1 MYLIVLLVFMSMFS
15 FTYISMK
22 LIFKHRITMNI
33 RLERLKTSGFNSK
46 NNYDEELQKSFLDRI
61 IKPSLSWLS
70 NITKRVIPIR
80 KKDILEKKLLLAGN
94 PGGLSSSEFMTLYY
108 GFTALFVI
116 SILILAYLSGTSFIN
131 QILFILWT
139 LVFSRLLFDLF
150 IKIKINKR
158 QVDMSKEL
166 PDVLDLLTVS
176 VESGLGFDAAL
187 QKVVRKTKGPLS
199 NEFNKTLQEIKM
211 GKARRDALRDLA
223 NRTGVEDLST
233 FIGAII
239 QADQLGVSIGNVLRI
254 QSKQMR
260 QIRKQRIE
268 EKAMKA
274 PIKMLLPMVFFI
286 FPTLFLVLLGPAA
299 IQLIESLR

>member
-1 MYLIVLLVFMSMFS
+1 MLLITISVFIFISSLVYLLLVLL
-15 FTYISMK
+15 YKDKIN
-22 LIFKHRITMNI
+22 MNT
-33 RLERLKTSGFNSK
+33 RLERLKVYSSSK
-46 NNYDEELQKSFLDRI
+46 NSTYDEELQKSFADRI
-61 IKPSLSWLS
+61 VKPVISWLS
-70 NITKRVIPIR
+70 NITQRIIPIR
-80 KKDILEKKLLLAGN
+80 KKDILEKKLMLAGN
-94 PGGLSSSEFMTLYY
+94 PWDLTSSEFLTLYY
-108 GFTALFVI
+108 GFTTILVI
-116 SILILAYLSGTSFIN
+116 CVFILAYLSKTDLIN
-131 QILFILWT
+131 QVLSVLWG
-139 LVFSRLLFDLF
+139 LVFSRVIFDLF
-150 IKIKINKR
+150 IKFKIQNR
-158 QVDMSKEL
+158 QWDMSKEL

-176 VESGLGFDAAL
+176 VESGLGFDAAI
-187 QKVVRKTKGPLS
+187 QKVVKKTKGPIS
-199 NEFNKTLQEIKM
+199 YEFSKTLQEIKM
-211 GKARRDALRDLA
+211 GKTRRDALKDLGD
-223 NRTGVEDLST
+223 RTGVEDLNT

>member
-1 MYLIVLLVFMSMFS
+1 
-15 FTYISMK
+15 
-22 LIFKHRITMNI
+22 MNI